1 MKNPINLSFSLV
13 ETGVLREKPLQA
25 KLRADYFYTITN
37 LDSVTDITSTLHSLL
52 SLLIKA
58 LALPS
63 IRLYL
68 SKASQASL
76 LGLNYFCILLSS
88 FN

>member
-1 MKNPINLSFSLV
+1 M
-13 ETGVLREKPLQA
+13 
-25 KLRADYFYTITN
+25 ITN
-37 LDSVTDITSTLHSLL
+37 LGSVIDITSMLHSLL

-58 LALPS
+58 LALLF

-76 LGLNYFCILLSS
+76 LDLNFLCIILSS

>member
-1 MKNPINLSFSLV
+1 M
-13 ETGVLREKPLQA
+13 
-25 KLRADYFYTITN
+25 N
-37 LDSVTDITSTLHSLL
+37 LDLVINITSMLHSLL

-58 LALPS
+58 LVFLF

-76 LGLNYFCILLSS
+76 LGLITFV
-88 FN
+88 